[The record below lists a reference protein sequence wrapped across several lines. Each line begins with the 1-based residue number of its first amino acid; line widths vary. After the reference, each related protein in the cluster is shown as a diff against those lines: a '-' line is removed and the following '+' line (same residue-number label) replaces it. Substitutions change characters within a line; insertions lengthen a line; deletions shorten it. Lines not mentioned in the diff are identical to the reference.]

1 MADTEMLWRLAD
13 AAIEA
18 GDFVRAKAI
27 YERGAALG
35 DADCWQGLGY
45 MFDVGQGMEADRRQ
59 AMRCYRAAWR
69 LGRNAAAA
77 NNIAIIHRDAGDRRA
92 MFRWFKRAFEQGDD
106 GACLELARCYRDGVG
121 VRRSLDEALRCLS
134 RVMSGPCAS
143 EAEREE
149 ALEMLARFRPRL
161 V

>member
-1 MADTEMLWRLAD
+1 MAETEMLWRLAN

-18 GDFVRAKAI
+18 GDFARAKAI

-45 MFDVGQGMEADRRQ
+45 MFDVGQGMEADKQQ
-59 AMRCYRAAWR
+59 AMRGYRAAWR

-77 NNIAIIHRDAGDRRA
+77 NNIAALYRDAGDRRA
-92 MFRWFKRAFEQGDD
+92 MFRWFKRASEQGND
-106 GACLELARCYRDGVG
+106 GVCLELAKCYRDGVG
-121 VRRSLDEALRCLS
+121 VRRSLGDALRCLS

-149 ALEMLARFRPRL
+149 AQAMLASFQPQI